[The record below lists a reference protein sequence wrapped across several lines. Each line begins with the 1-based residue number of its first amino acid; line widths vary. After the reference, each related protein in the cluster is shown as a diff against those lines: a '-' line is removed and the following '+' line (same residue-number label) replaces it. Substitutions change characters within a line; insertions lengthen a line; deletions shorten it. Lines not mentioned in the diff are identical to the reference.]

1 MPKALGLGAGRR
13 GGVDTSKT
21 EVWVAARVAS
31 LAVTGKEV
39 KEGLLRGIHLYADD
53 PIRWVLDGLGGKGG
67 ECLVPHS
74 VSALLF
80 VIACCEGLL
89 FVPFRVRGGGIL
101 SMYSR
106 KLIYHLHIY
115 ILVPSI
121 HHPKPSP
128 PHPNQPTG
136 GSPRARH
143 SLIHILLPSTT
154 PLITHLSTFSFHPS
168 TTPNQNPT
176 NPNQIKQVI
185 CYVCILL
192 PSTTPQT
199 PQHNTTGGS
208 PRARR
213 SKTTKTTKPPP
224 PCAPSSCAST
234 RRSTRPWR
242 SSGTASTSTWEGAW
256 ACSASAWQ
264 CVFCLLGLVSRVMCM
279 YVYGNYTAKASS
291 TIHNPLPPT
300 SHLPAYLKKHT
311 HPSITYH
318 LPPSPAPA
326 PCWRR

>member
-168 TTPNQNPT
+168 TTPNQAQPT
-176 NPNQIKQVI
+176 PTKSNRSFVM
-185 CYVCILL
+185 YVFSFH
-192 PSTTPQT
+192 PPHHKH
-199 PQHNTTGGS
+199 PNTTQQVAPHARGARKQRKRRNHPRRVHPPPALRQGGARGRGA
-208 PRARR
+208 PQGRRAR
-213 SKTTKTTKPPP
+213 PPGRGLGPAQRP
-224 PCAPSSCAST
+224 P
-234 RRSTRPWR
+234 
-242 SSGTASTSTWEGAW
+242 G
-256 ACSASAWQ
+256 SASF
-264 CVFCLLGLVSRVMCM
+264 VFWGLSLV
-279 YVYGNYTAKASS
+279 
-291 TIHNPLPPT
+291 
-300 SHLPAYLKKHT
+300 
-311 HPSITYH
+311 
-318 LPPSPAPA
+318 
-326 PCWRR
+326 